1 MKIED
6 PDWMDWLHKMRR
18 EEEEKRIRD
27 GISMAEWLRRVNTEA
42 DAAMA
47 EIAEHEQTP
56 VARDRPATKPPRR
69 RSRKP

>member
-1 MKIED
+1 
-6 PDWMDWLHKMRR
+6 MRR
-18 EEEEKRIRD
+18 KEEEKRIRD
-27 GISMAEWLRRVNTEA
+27 GISMAEWLRRINTEA

-47 EIAEHEQTP
+47 GIAEHEQTP